1 MGFVL
6 LCTAHFMKLH
16 YFEIDCRRYHH
27 CQLMKQYQ
35 VCYFYYLYVYILK
48 ISQDL
53 KFILYG
59 VEMNGFVEKI
69 NEEENE
75 LIFSFCAGFFLFVS
89 Y

>member
-1 MGFVL
+1 
-6 LCTAHFMKLH
+6 
-16 YFEIDCRRYHH
+16 
-27 CQLMKQYQ
+27 MKQYQ
-35 VCYFYYLYVYILK
+35 VCCFYYLYVYILK

-53 KFILYG
+53 NFILYG

-69 NEEENE
+69 NEEVNE